1 MDDAQR
7 RELQRAMTQ
16 LADGDRSAFHPV
28 FILAWPVVRT
38 FAHSLLRDGADAED
52 AAQQAL
58 LRSFE
63 RASQF
68 DQTRDALAWLL
79 GIAAYECRT
88 LRRRRGRQREEPLSA
103 ASDRAAGVPSPEA
116 RLVKEDLQKAAREV
130 LASLA
135 PSDIETIVAA
145 LAEPPSRPP
154 VLTAAAFRKRL
165 ERARRRLRSAWG
177 AKHGTC

>member
-1 MDDAQR
+1 MEAAQR

-28 FILAWPVVRT
+28 FTLAWPVVRA
-38 FAHSLLRDGADAED
+38 FAHSFLRDGADAED

-63 RASQF
+63 RASRF

-88 LRRRRGRQREEPLSA
+88 LRRRRGRQREESLSVVL
-103 ASDRAAGVPSPEA
+103 DREAGGPSPEA
-116 RLVKEDLQKAAREV
+116 LLVKKDLQRAARDV
-130 LASLA
+130 LASL
-135 PSDIETIVAA
+135 PPNDIETIVAA
-145 LAEPPSRPP
+145 LAEPPRRPSAIA
-154 VLTAAAFRKRL
+154 AAAFRKRL

>member
-1 MDDAQR
+1 MDAAQR

-28 FILAWPVVRT
+28 FILAWPVVRA
-38 FAHSLLRDGADAED
+38 FAHSLLREGADAED

-58 LRSFE
+58 LSSFE

-88 LRRRRGRQREEPLSA
+88 LRRRRGRQREEPLGA
-103 ASDRAAGVPSPEA
+103 ASERAAGAPSPEA
-116 RLVKEDLQKAAREV
+116 RLVKEDLQRAAREV

-135 PSDIETIVAA
+135 PTDIETIVAA
-145 LAEPPSRPP
+145 LDEPPSRPS

>member
-1 MDDAQR
+1 MDAAGR

-28 FILAWPVVRT
+28 FTLAWPVMR
-38 FAHSLLRDGADAED
+38 AYAGSLLHHAADAED

-63 RASQF
+63 RASEF
-68 DQTRDALAWLL
+68 DPARDALSWLL
-79 GIAAYECRT
+79 GIVAYECRT
-88 LRRRRGRQREEPLSA
+88 LRRRRGRRREEPLDA
-103 ASDRAAGVPSPEA
+103 ASDRQARGPSPEA
-116 RLVKEDLQKAAREV
+116 SLMTADLQRAAWNV
-130 LASLA
+130 LGSL
-135 PSDIETIVAA
+135 PPHDIEVIVAA
-145 LAEPPSRPP
+145 LAETPELPTVGRDS
-154 VLTAAAFRKRL
+154 TFRKRL

>member
-1 MDDAQR
+1 MDAAQR
-7 RELQRAMTQ
+7 RELHQAMTQ
-16 LADGDRSAFHPV
+16 LADGDRTAFHPV
-28 FILAWPVVRT
+28 FILAWPVVRA
-38 FAHSLLRDGADAED
+38 FAQSLLRDVADAED

-103 ASDRAAGVPSPEA
+103 ASDREAGVPSPEA
-116 RLVKEDLQKAAREV
+116 MLVKEDLQRAAREV

-135 PSDIETIVAA
+135 PNDVETIMAA
-145 LAEPPSRPP
+145 LAETPGRPAAI
-154 VLTAAAFRKRL
+154 TAAAFRKRL

>member
-1 MDDAQR
+1 MDAAQR
-7 RELQRAMTQ
+7 RELHQAMTH
-16 LADGDRSAFHPV
+16 LADGDRTAFHPV
-28 FILAWPVVRT
+28 FILAWPVVRA
-38 FAHSLLRDGADAED
+38 FAQSLLRDVADAED

-88 LRRRRGRQREEPLSA
+88 LRRRQGRQREEPLSA
-103 ASDRAAGVPSPEA
+103 ASDREAGVLSPEA
-116 RLVKEDLQKAAREV
+116 MLVKEDLQRAAREV
-130 LASLA
+130 LASL
-135 PSDIETIVAA
+135 PRNDVETIVAA
-145 LAEPPSRPP
+145 LAETPGRPAAI
-154 VLTAAAFRKRL
+154 TAAAFRKRL